1 MDTFAKIIECQ
12 GVSRRVLPQG
22 AREEKLLA
30 DLGILTQ
37 LNYFQRAILPTLALE
52 VFLAGL
58 LNHDSIW

>member
-1 MDTFAKIIECQ
+1 
-12 GVSRRVLPQG
+12 LPQG

-37 LNYFQRAILPTLALE
+37 LDYFQRAILPTLALE